1 MAAFAKELAAGVVQ
15 WKPKTEVEATSILP
29 SLNVKTARWWRGII
43 PSTHLAREGRMTVTI
58 GRRELLAALGGA
70 AAAWPLAARAQQQS
84 GKISRIGLLTRKT
97 DASVSTQIDA
107 FREGLRDL
115 GWVEGRGISIEH
127 RDAEGQFD
135 RLRVLAAELVKLNVD
150 VIVTVDTPPTQAAQ
164 QATRTIPIVIAVSA
178 DPVGAGLVGSLAH
191 PGGNTTGLSLLAP
204 ETDEKTL
211 ELLKETLPR
220 TKRVAIIFDP
230 NNPGMMLRIKRLTAA
245 APKLAVQLQSIPALN
260 SHDLGVALVAT
271 AKDAPDA
278 LIVLSPI
285 YAAYRNEVVE
295 FATKARVPLSFD
307 TRGLARE
314 PNALLSYGVDISAL
328 FRRAAT
334 FVDRILKGAKPG
346 DLPVEQP
353 TKFEFVINLKTARML
368 GLDVP
373 PTLLA
378 RADEVI
384 E

>member
-1 MAAFAKELAAGVVQ
+1 M
-15 WKPKTEVEATSILP
+15 
-29 SLNVKTARWWRGII
+29 
-43 PSTHLAREGRMTVTI
+43 
-58 GRRELLAALGGA
+58 RRRTFITLVGGA
-70 AAAWPLAARAQQQS
+70 AAWPFAARAQRQS
-84 GKISRIGLLTRKT
+84 GRTPRIGLLTRKT
-97 DASVSTQIDA
+97 DASVATQIDA
-107 FREGLRDL
+107 FRQGLRDL
-115 GWVEGRGISIEH
+115 GWVEGKSISLEH

-135 RLRVLAAELVKLNVD
+135 RLRALAAELVDLNVD
-150 VIVTVDTPPTQAAQ
+150 VIVTVDTPPTKAAQ

-178 DPVGAGLVGSLAH
+178 DPVGAGLVSSLAH

-220 TKRVAIIFDP
+220 TKRAAIIFDP
-230 NNPGMMLRIKRLTAA
+230 NNPGMMLRIRRMTAA
-245 APKLAVQLQSIPALN
+245 APKLAMELQSIPALN
-260 SHDLGVALVAT
+260 SHELVVALAAA
-271 AKDAPDA
+271 AKEAPDA

-285 YAAYRNEVVE
+285 YAAYRDEVVE

-314 PNALLSYGVDISAL
+314 PGALLSYGADISAL

-334 FVDRILKGAKPG
+334 FVDKILKGAKPA

-368 GLDVP
+368 RVEVP

>member
-1 MAAFAKELAAGVVQ
+1 M
-15 WKPKTEVEATSILP
+15 
-29 SLNVKTARWWRGII
+29 
-43 PSTHLAREGRMTVTI
+43 EGR
-58 GRRELLAALGGA
+58 
-70 AAAWPLAARAQQQS
+70 
-84 GKISRIGLLTRKT
+84 
-97 DASVSTQIDA
+97 SV
-107 FREGLRDL
+107 
-115 GWVEGRGISIEH
+115 SIEH

-135 RLRVLAAELVKLNVD
+135 RLRVLAAELVGLNVD

-178 DPVGAGLVGSLAH
+178 DPVGAGLVNSLAH

-211 ELLKETLPR
+211 ELLKETLPK

-230 NNPGMMLRIKRLTAA
+230 NNPGMMLRIKSLTAA
-245 APKLAVQLQSIPALN
+245 APKLAVELQSIPALS
-260 SHDLGVALVAT
+260 SHDLGVALAAT

>member
-1 MAAFAKELAAGVVQ
+1 MK
-15 WKPKTEVEATSILP
+15 
-29 SLNVKTARWWRGII
+29 
-43 PSTHLAREGRMTVTI
+43 
-58 GRRELLAALGGA
+58 RRDFITLLGGV
-70 AAAWPLAARAQQQS
+70 AAAWPLAARAQPQS
-84 GKISRIGLLTRKT
+84 GKAPRIGLLTRKT
-97 DASVSTQIDA
+97 DASVATQIDA
-107 FREGLRDL
+107 FRQGLGDL
-115 GWVEGRGISIEH
+115 GWVEGKSVSIEH

-135 RLRVLAAELVKLNVD
+135 RLRVLAAELVDLNAD
-150 VIVTVDTPPTQAAQ
+150 VIVTVDTPPTKAVQ

-178 DPVGAGLVGSLAH
+178 DPVGAGLVSSLAH

-220 TKRVAIIFDP
+220 TKRAAIIFDP
-230 NNPGMMLRIKRLTAA
+230 NNPGMMLRIKRMTAA
-245 APKLAVQLQSIPALN
+245 APKLAMELQSIPALN
-260 SHDLGVALVAT
+260 APELGIALAAA

-285 YAAYRNEVVE
+285 YAAYRDEVVE

-314 PNALLSYGVDISAL
+314 PGALLSYGADISAL

-334 FVDRILKGAKPG
+334 FVDKILKGAKPA

-353 TKFEFVINLKTARML
+353 TKFEFVINLRTAKAL
-368 GLDVP
+368 GLEVP